1 MMKET
6 NAYNHFIIR
15 NSWFDIHHFFSYC
28 YDNLLCQFK
37 Y

>member
-15 NSWFDIHHFFSYC
+15 NSWFDIHHFFSYF
-28 YDNLLCQFK
+28 YYNLPDQ
-37 Y
+37 YN